1 VVSELIESAKDELS
15 GEPSPA
21 RAIKLFDTATE
32 LGWTENPA
40 CSFVIRLTREDALP
54 FYARW
59 DLKVNPETGKRS
71 WGFNGAMAQNGQKLA
86 YRDIQT
92 YLEDPDV
99 IYPEPPTSPEDDTDE
114 SFRTA
119 LGSLDPLGPTAVPP
133 GANANK
139 PEPGFADWGA
149 LLS

>member
-1 VVSELIESAKDELS
+1 VSELIEAAKDELS
-15 GEPSPA
+15 GEPSAA
-21 RAIKLFDTATE
+21 RALKLLDTATE

-59 DLKVNPETGKRS
+59 DLSVSDAGKKS
-71 WGFNGAMAQNGQKLA
+71 WRFQGARAQNGQPLA
-86 YRDIQT
+86 FRDIDT
-92 YLEDPDV
+92 YLNDPDV

-133 GANANK
+133 GGNGNK

>member
-1 VVSELIESAKDELS
+1 MDELG
-15 GEPSPA
+15 GEPTAS
-21 RAIKLFDTATE
+21 RAIKLLDYAAE
-32 LGWTENPA
+32 QGWKENPA

-59 DLKVNPETGKRS
+59 DMTYSEDTGKRS
-71 WGFNGAMAQNGQKLA
+71 WRFNGAMAKNGQKLA
-86 YRDIQT
+86 YNDIKT
-92 YLEDPDV
+92 YLDDPDV